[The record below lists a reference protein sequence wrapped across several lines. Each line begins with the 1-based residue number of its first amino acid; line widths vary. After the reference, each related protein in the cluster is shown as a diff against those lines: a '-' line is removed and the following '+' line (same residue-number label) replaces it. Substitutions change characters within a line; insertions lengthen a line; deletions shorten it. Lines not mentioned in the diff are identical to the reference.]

1 MGLGVVLAVYTIIF
15 FLLRLVGDPMLLL
28 VPEDFPVLAREALRK
43 ELGLDKPAYVQYFLS
58 LVAMLK
64 GNFGHSFHWKQ
75 PAMTLVLQ
83 RIPATLELVFW
94 AMLISILVAVPAGVV
109 SAVKRGKWQD
119 KSMLVGSLLAIS
131 APSFWVAIFLIYV
144 FVVELQWLPASGRG
158 NWLNLVLPAGSL
170 ALYRV
175 ALTIRLVRSGMLET
189 LGQDY
194 IRTARAKG
202 LSERTV
208 VYKHALRNTM
218 VPVVT
223 IIGLQTGALLTG
235 SIVTERIFAWPGMGW
250 LIVEALSRLD
260 YPVVTAY
267 AIFTSVIFVVM
278 NLVVDLAYGL
288 LDPKVRYS

>member
-1 MGLGVVLAVYTIIF
+1 VLERVPATMELVLA
-15 FLLRLVGDPMLLL
+15 
-28 VPEDFPVLAREALRK
+28 
-43 ELGLDKPAYVQYFLS
+43 
-58 LVAMLK
+58 AMLA
-64 GNFGHSFHWKQ
+64 S
-75 PAMTLVLQ
+75 V
-83 RIPATLELVFW
+83 V
-94 AMLISILVAVPAGVV
+94 ISIPAGVIA
-109 SAVKRGKWQD
+109 AVNRGKWQD
-119 KSMLVGSLLAIS
+119 KSMLMGSLFGIS
-131 APSFWVAIFLIYV
+131 APPFWVGIFLILI

-158 NWLNLVLPAGSL
+158 SWAHLILPAGSL

-175 ALTIRLVRSGMLET
+175 ALTIRLVRSGMLEV
-189 LGQDY
+189 LSQDY

-202 LSERTV
+202 LSERTI

-223 IIGLQTGALLTG
+223 VIGLQMGALLTG

-267 AIFTSVIFVVM
+267 TMFTALIFVVM
-278 NLVVDLAYGL
+278 NLAVDLAYGL